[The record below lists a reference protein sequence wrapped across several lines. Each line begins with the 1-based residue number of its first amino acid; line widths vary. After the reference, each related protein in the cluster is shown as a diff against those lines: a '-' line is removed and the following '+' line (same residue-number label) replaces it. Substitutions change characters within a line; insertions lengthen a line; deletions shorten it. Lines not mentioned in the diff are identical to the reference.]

1 VRHTH
6 RLIALAVITA
16 AAACGPFRSRP
27 ASERALLYF
36 TNESL
41 DQADVFAVVP
51 GSDAVRIGIVFAGR
65 TDTLVVPPGVV
76 NRGNTINVVARLL
89 ARSNAPQ
96 TGPIAIHPGARWE
109 VRLPL
114 DAKLLVALP
123 ARQ

>member
-1 VRHTH
+1 MRHRH
-6 RLIALAVITA
+6 VALAVVAA

-27 ASERALLYF
+27 DSERALLYF
-36 TNESL
+36 TNQSL

-51 GSDAVRIGIVFAGR
+51 GSEAVRIGTVFAGR
-65 TDTLVVPPGVV
+65 TDTLVVPPGIV
-76 NRGNTINVVARLL
+76 NRGDNINVVARLL

-96 TGPIAIHPGARWE
+96 TGPITIRPGARWE

-123 ARQ
+123 AQQ